1 MKTTILFI
9 TILFTDIYNPHC
21 LASYYG
27 DDNSKETRSAKKV
40 QKERYRNL
48 KQDQKYLKNAKKQY
62 WVSQSK
68 QVKKTIKQTKKRNKA
83 RAAEQTVFY

>member
-1 MKTTILFI
+1 MHHENHNII
-9 TILFTDIYNPHC
+9 HNNP
-21 LASYYG
+21 YYG
-27 DDNSKETRSAKKV
+27 DDNSKETSTKSAKEV
-40 QKERYRNL
+40 QKERYTNL

-62 WVSQSK
+62 WASQSK